1 MAYREVVKGNFEELN
16 NLADLLGK
24 FVNSYR
30 LLIGGAGE
38 LNNIALSKKNEV
50 KDALDRAEDVG
61 CIIDSLVK
69 VIEGS
74 GNCYFKYA
82 KIKNEFI
89 LAKTQKDSILTEI
102 DNDLNFNNSR
112 RYDDE
117 EDDDDDE

>member
-1 MAYREVVKGNFEELN
+1 MAYREVVKGNFQELN

-61 CIIDSLVK
+61 CIIDNLVK

-74 GNCYFKYA
+74 GNCYFKYT

-117 EDDDDDE
+117 EKDDEY

>member
-1 MAYREVVKGNFEELN
+1 MGYREVVKGNYEELN

-38 LNNIALSKKNEV
+38 LNNIALAKKNEV

-61 CIIDSLVK
+61 CLIDSLVK

-74 GNCYFKYA
+74 GNCYFKYT

-89 LAKTQKDSILTEI
+89 LAKTQKDTILTEV
-102 DNDLNFNNSR
+102 DNELNFSNSR
-112 RYDDE
+112 ICDE
-117 EDDDDDE
+117 DEDED

>member
-1 MAYREVVKGNFEELN
+1 MAYREVVKGNFQELN

-61 CIIDSLVK
+61 CIIDNLVK

-74 GNCYFKYA
+74 GNCYFKYT

-89 LAKTQKDSILTEI
+89 LSKTQKDSILTEI

-112 RYDDE
+112 IYDNE
-117 EDDDDDE
+117 EDDEY

>member
-1 MAYREVVKGNFEELN
+1 MGYREVVKGNYEELN
-16 NLADLLGK
+16 NLADLLSK

-38 LNNIALSKKNEV
+38 LNNIALAKKNEV

-61 CIIDSLVK
+61 CLIDSLVK

-74 GNCYFKYA
+74 GNCYFKYT

-89 LAKTQKDSILTEI
+89 LAKTQKDTILTEV
-102 DNDLNFNNSR
+102 DNELNFSNSR
-112 RYDDE
+112 ICDE
-117 EDDDDDE
+117 DEDEDED

>member
-1 MAYREVVKGNFEELN
+1 MAYREVIQNNAEELS

-38 LNNIALSKKNEV
+38 LNNIALAKKNEV

-61 CIIDSLVK
+61 AIIDDLVK

-74 GNCYFKYA
+74 ENCYFKYM

-89 LAKTQKDSILTEI
+89 SAKTEKDSILTEI
-102 DNDLNFNNSR
+102 NKDLDFKNNKR
-112 RYDDE
+112 DE
-117 EDDDDDE
+117 YEDE